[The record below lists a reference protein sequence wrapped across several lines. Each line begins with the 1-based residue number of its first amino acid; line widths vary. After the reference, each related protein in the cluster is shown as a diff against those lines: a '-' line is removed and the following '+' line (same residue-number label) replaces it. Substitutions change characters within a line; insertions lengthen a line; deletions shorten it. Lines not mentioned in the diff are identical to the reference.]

1 MSANSS
7 GLLMVTK
14 NKPYELWEVY
24 FKNNVLRGKKMNNVA
39 LEIFDEEINVPNN
52 VINRLCQNQDLICKV
67 MNDSISKF
75 L

>member
-1 MSANSS
+1 
-7 GLLMVTK
+7 MVTK

-24 FKNNVLRGKKMNNVA
+24 FKNNVLRGKKMNNVV

>member
-1 MSANSS
+1 MNNSS

-14 NKPYELWEVY
+14 TKPYELWEVY
-24 FKNNVLRGKKMNNVA
+24 FKNNILRGKKMNNVA
-39 LEIFDEEINVPNN
+39 LEIFDEEVNVPHN
-52 VINRLCQNQDLICKV
+52 VINRLCQNQDLICQV

>member
-1 MSANSS
+1 MNNNSS

-24 FKNNVLRGKKMNNVA
+24 FKNNVLRGKKMNNVV

-52 VINRLCQNQDLICKV
+52 VINRLCQNQDLICQV